1 MRTFNA
7 WRQGK
12 RCIYPQLWM
21 FPADWLLNQRFDAI
35 AKVPMLK
42 VPVLFIH
49 GTADTEVP
57 YIMSER
63 LFNAATGSKWPT
75 LVPGGGYED
84 SARVGET
91 LYARAVLGFVQTIR
105 AGRW

>member
-1 MRTFNA
+1 MRTFDA

-21 FPADWLLNQRFDAI
+21 FPADWLLNQRFGAI
-35 AKVPMLK
+35 AKVPVLK

-57 YIMSER
+57 YTISD
-63 LFNAATGSKWPT
+63 GCST
-75 LVPGGGYED
+75 LPPAPSGRRSSRGAD
-84 SARVGET
+84 MKIARVSAKPCT
-91 LYARAVLGFVQTIR
+91 RARCLVSCKPSEPAV
-105 AGRW
+105 